1 MKIKEGKL
9 KTIVYP
15 HLCNL
20 EDKIQFENIF
30 RDNKVDIAYNAAAYK
45 HVISGIYNGSNLIY
59 SNIKTCINTFEI
71 CQKYNVKKYLYIST
85 DKAAEPKSHMGLSKF
100 ICEEIVNPY
109 NLKNSNMSI
118 SKVRFGNVFG
128 SMGSAIPI
136 FLEQI
141 KKGRPVTIRDKNLYR
156 YFLSIPE
163 AAQLILIST
172 NFGQKGEIYAF
183 DMGKP
188 ISIVKIVKRLI
199 QIYSP
204 ANSKIKI
211 QYGKLL
217 KSEKIKEKLT
227 YKERSIKTNHQKI
240 FKIVKKEKIRDLNTI
255 KIYEIEAKKMILE
268 IEKNFKIKTYLN
280 AIKKIGISI
289 K

>member
-1 MKIKEGKL
+1 MLLQKKIL
-9 KTIVYP
+9 P
-15 HLCNL
+15 M
-20 EDKIQFENIF
+20 
-30 RDNKVDIAYNAAAYK
+30 
-45 HVISGIYNGSNLIY
+45 
-59 SNIKTCINTFEI
+59 
-71 CQKYNVKKYLYIST
+71 
-85 DKAAEPKSHMGLSKF
+85 SHMGLSKF

-172 NFGQKGEIYAF
+172 NFGKKGEIYAF

-240 FKIVKKEKIRDLNTI
+240 FKIVKRKNKGSKYHQN
-255 KIYEIEAKKMILE
+255 IYEISKKMIFD
-268 IEKNFKIKTYLN
+268 EKNFKIKTYLN